1 MRTLGWLFIVFGVV
15 ILGRDVA
22 RWLEFGYFQATPL
35 GQIWYLIDPSSLN
48 TTQAVIE
55 RYVAIWLWQSGI
67 GMMLRWPA
75 WMTLPVIGAICIT
88 IANMLEAAARKRQLY

>member
-15 ILGRDVA
+15 ILGRDIA

-35 GQIWYLIDPSSLN
+35 GQIWYLIDPASLN

-67 GMMLRWPA
+67 GVILRWPA
-75 WMTLPVIGAICIT
+75 WMTLPAIGFVFIA
-88 IANMLEAAARKRQLY
+88 IANMLESAARKRQLY

>member
-15 ILGRDVA
+15 ILGRDIA
-22 RWLEFGYFQATPL
+22 RWLEFGYFQPTPL

-55 RYVAIWLWQSGI
+55 RHVAIWLWQNGVGLI
-67 GMMLRWPA
+67 LRWPA
-75 WMTLPVIGAICIT
+75 WLTLPAIGLGCIS

>member
-1 MRTLGWLFIVFGVV
+1 MRTIGWLFIVFGVV

-22 RWLEFGYFQATPL
+22 RWLEFGYFQPTPL

-55 RYVAIWLWQSGI
+55 RYVAVWLWQGGI
-67 GMMLRWPA
+67 GMILRWPA
-75 WMTLPVIGAICIT
+75 WLTLPSIGVVCIT
-88 IANMLEAAARKRQLY
+88 VANMIDARVQKRGFR